1 MLVEDLER
9 VVDELAPRALTEPWD
24 TTGLLV
30 GRRGTEISKVIVALD
45 LTEDVVVEAVTGGY
59 QAIITHHPLLFT
71 PLRRVTDADRRGLLV
86 SQLIA
91 ADVAYLAVHTNL
103 DGAVGGL
110 CDLVAEELGLLD
122 LHPLMR
128 ADAGRKKFVGFVP
141 PEALDRVS
149 GAVFAAGAGR
159 IGDYRDCAFAG
170 VGEGAFV
177 PGAMAAPHVGRPGR
191 PERVAELRWETVV
204 PAERLAAV
212 INAYLEAHPYE
223 EPAFDVYPL
232 EDVLVRGGQGRV
244 GSTRAATSL
253 LSLAETAAEAFG
265 LSEVTYAGDGERIVD
280 RVAVVTGSG
289 GSLMEV
295 AAGRADV
302 FVTGDLHYHDAE
314 RAADLG
320 LDVIVLPH
328 GRLES
333 WAMRRWTET
342 LDGALR
348 AWSVPACFSTLGRSP
363 WHAVR
368 PVAGLRPDSAG
379 PVDKVARLFDLEQA
393 AGGESSGEAGAAPL
407 LNDTTADDETPV
419 YVLRTDGGSR
429 GNPGPSA
436 IGVILEDDQGTVLEE
451 IGACIGTATSN
462 QAEYQALIT
471 GLETAVDRGVRRL
484 RILADSE
491 LLVRQ
496 MRQEY
501 KVRNAGL
508 KELYLQA
515 RALVRQFDR
524 VEIKHVPREENV
536 AADALVNRA
545 LDGLT

>member
-9 VVDELAPRALTEPWD
+9 VLDELAPRTLTEPWD

-91 ADVAYLAVHTNL
+91 ADVAYFAAHTNL

-110 CDLVAEELGLLD
+110 CDLAAQELGLLD
-122 LHPLMR
+122 LHPLVR
-128 ADAGRKKFVGFVP
+128 ANAGRKKFVGFVP
-141 PEALDRVS
+141 PEAIDCVS
-149 GAVFAAGAGR
+149 RAVFAAGAGR
-159 IGDYRDCAFAG
+159 IGEYRDCSFAG
-170 VGEGAFV
+170 LGEGAFV
-177 PGAMAAPHVGRPGR
+177 PGAAAAPHVGRPGR
-191 PERVAELRWETVV
+191 PERVAELRWETIV
-204 PAERLAAV
+204 PTERLAAV

-223 EPAFDVYPL
+223 EPAFDVYVV
-232 EDVLVRGGQGRV
+232 EDVLTRGGQGRV

-280 RVAVVTGSG
+280 RVAIITGSG

-328 GRLES
+328 GRLEA

-342 LDGALR
+342 LEAALR
-348 AWSVPACFSTLGRSP
+348 AWSVPAGFSARGRSP

-368 PVAGLRPDSAG
+368 PVAGVRPDPGG
-379 PVDKVARLFDLEQA
+379 PVDRVARLFDLEQA
-393 AGGESSGEAGAAPL
+393 SGGESSGEAGAAL
-407 LNDTTADDETPV
+407 GSITTADDEPPV

>member
-9 VVDELAPRALTEPWD
+9 VLDDLAPHVLTERWD

-30 GRRGTEISKVIVALD
+30 GRRGTEVSKVIVSLD
-45 LTEDVVVEAVTGGY
+45 LSEEVVVEAVTGGF
-59 QAIITHHPLLFT
+59 QAVVTHHPLLFT
-71 PLRRVTDADRRGLLV
+71 PLRRVTDADRRGILV

-91 ADVAYLAVHTNL
+91 ADVAYFAAHTNL
-103 DGAVGGL
+103 DGAAGGL
-110 CDLVAEELGLLD
+110 CDLVAHELGLLD
-122 LHPLMR
+122 LHPLVR
-128 ADAGRKKFVGFVP
+128 ADAGWKKFVGFVP
-141 PEALDRVS
+141 SDAVERIS
-149 GAVFAAGAGR
+149 RAVFAAGAGR
-159 IGDYRDCAFAG
+159 IGEYRDCAYAG
-170 VGEGAFV
+170 CGEGTFV
-177 PGAMAAPHVGRPGR
+177 PGPAATPHVGSSGR
-191 PERVAELRWETVV
+191 RERVVEVRFETVV
-204 PAERLAAV
+204 PAQSLAPV
-212 INAYLEAHPYE
+212 VDAYLDAHPYE
-223 EPAFDVYPL
+223 EPAFDVYPID
-232 EDVLVRGGQGRV
+232 DVLTRGGQGRV
-244 GSTRAATSL
+244 GSTRDATSL
-253 LSLAETAAEAFG
+253 VSLAETAAEAFG
-265 LSEVTYAGDGERIVD
+265 LSEVTYAGDGERMVD

-328 GRLES
+328 GRLEA

-342 LDGALR
+342 LDAALR
-348 AWSVPACFSTLGRSP
+348 VWSVTAEFSTRGRSR
-363 WHAVR
+363 WHTVR
-368 PVAGLRPDSAG
+368 AVAGMRSEPPGS
-379 PVDKVARLFDLEQA
+379 VDEVARLFDLEQA
-393 AGGESSGEAGAAPL
+393 TEQEPPGTVGAAPHESV
-407 LNDTTADDETPV
+407 AAIDDGPPLF
-419 YVLRTDGGSR
+419 VLRTDGGSR

-436 IGVILEDDQGTVLEE
+436 IGVVLEDDQGTVLEE
-451 IGACIGTATSN
+451 IGVCIGTATSN

-515 RALVRQFDR
+515 RTLVRRFDR

-536 AADALVNRA
+536 AADSLVNRA
-545 LDGLT
+545 LDGLL

>member
-1 MLVEDLER
+1 MLVEDIER
-9 VVDELAPRALTEPWD
+9 VLDELAPRTLTEPWD

-30 GRRGTEISKVIVALD
+30 GRGGTEVTKVLVALD

-59 QAIITHHPLLFT
+59 QAIVTHHPLLFT

-91 ADVAYLAVHTNL
+91 ADVAYFAAHTNL

-110 CDLVAEELGLLD
+110 CDLVAQELGLLD
-122 LHPLMR
+122 LHPLVR
-128 ADAGRKKFVGFVP
+128 AGAGRKKFVGFVP
-141 PEALDRVS
+141 PEAIDRVS
-149 GAVFAAGAGR
+149 RAVFAAGGGR
-159 IGDYRDCAFAG
+159 IGEYRDCAFAG
-170 VGEGAFV
+170 SGEGAFV
-177 PGAMAAPHVGRPGR
+177 AGAAAAPHVGRPGR

-204 PAERLAAV
+204 PADCLAPV
-212 INAYLEAHPYE
+212 IDAYLEAHPYE
-223 EPAFDVYPL
+223 EPAFDVYPV

-244 GSTRAATSL
+244 GATRAATSL

-265 LSEVTYAGDGERIVD
+265 FSEVTYAGDGERIVD

-289 GSLMEV
+289 GSLMKT

-320 LDVIVLPH
+320 LDLIVLPH
-328 GRLES
+328 GRLEA

-342 LDGALR
+342 LDGSLR
-348 AWSVPACFSTLGRSP
+348 KWSVPARFSTLGRSP

-368 PVAGLRPDSAG
+368 PVGGSRPDSA
-379 PVDKVARLFDLEQA
+379 PAVDTVARLFDLE
-393 AGGESSGEAGAAPL
+393 EAGRGAPSGDAEAAPIESI
-407 LNDTTADDETPV
+407 NGGADESPV
-419 YVLRTDGGSR
+419 FVLRTDGGSR

-436 IGVILEDDQGTVLEE
+436 IGVILEDDQGAVLEE

-501 KVRNAGL
+501 KVRNPGL

-515 RALVRQFDR
+515 RALVHQFDR
-524 VEIKHVPREENV
+524 VEIKHVPREENA

>member
-9 VVDELAPRALTEPWD
+9 VLEGLAPGTLTEPWD
-24 TTGLLV
+24 NTGLLV

-45 LTEDVVVEAVTGGY
+45 LTEDVVVEAVTGGF
-59 QAIITHHPLLFT
+59 QAVITHHPLLFT
-71 PLRRVTDADRRGLLV
+71 PLRRVTDADRRGMLV

-91 ADVAYLAVHTNL
+91 ADVAYFAAHTNL

-110 CDLVAEELGLLD
+110 CDLVAQELGLLD
-122 LHPLMR
+122 LHPLVR
-128 ADAGRKKFVGFVP
+128 AAAGRKKFVGFVP
-141 PEALDRVS
+141 PEAIERVS

-159 IGDYRDCAFAG
+159 IGDYRDAAFAG
-170 VGEGAFV
+170 SGEGAFV
-177 PGAMAAPHVGRPGR
+177 PGAAAPRVGRPGR
-191 PERVAELRWETVV
+191 PERVAELRWETIV
-204 PAERLAAV
+204 PTERLAAV

-232 EDVLVRGGQGRV
+232 ENVLVRGGEGRV
-244 GSTRAATSL
+244 GSTRAAMSL

-320 LDVIVLPH
+320 LDLIVLPH
-328 GRLES
+328 GRLEA

-348 AWSVPACFSTLGRSP
+348 TWSVSARFSALGRSP

-368 PVAGLRPDSAG
+368 PVSGVRSDPG
-379 PVDKVARLFDLEQA
+379 TPVDKVARLFDLEQA
-393 AGGESSGEAGAAPL
+393 AGVESSGEAGAAPRGNL
-407 LNDTTADDETPV
+407 PTADDEPPV

-484 RILADSE
+484 LILADSE

-501 KVRNAGL
+501 KVRNAVL

>member
-9 VVDELAPRALTEPWD
+9 VLDELAPCALTEPWD

-45 LTEDVVVEAVTGGY
+45 LSEDVVVEAVTGGY
-59 QAIITHHPLLFT
+59 QAIVTHHPLLFT

-91 ADVAYLAVHTNL
+91 ADVAYFAEHTNL

-110 CDLVAEELGLLD
+110 CDLAAHELGLLD
-122 LHPLMR
+122 LHPLVR
-128 ADAGRKKFVGFVP
+128 GGAGWKKFVGFVP
-141 PEALDRVS
+141 PEAMDRVS
-149 GAVFAAGAGR
+149 RAVFAAGAGG
-159 IGDYRDCAFAG
+159 IGEYRECAFAG
-170 VGEGAFV
+170 LGEGAFV
-177 PGAMAAPHVGRPGR
+177 AGVAAAPHVGRPGR

-204 PAERLAAV
+204 PADHLAVV
-212 INAYLEAHPYE
+212 INAYIEAHPYE

-232 EDVLVRGGQGRV
+232 EDVIVQGGQGRV

-265 LSEVTYAGDGERIVD
+265 LSEVTYAGDGGRVVD

-295 AAGRADV
+295 ASGRADV

-328 GRLES
+328 GRLEA

-342 LDGALR
+342 LEAALL
-348 AWSVPACFSTLGRSP
+348 AWSVPASFSTLGRSP

-368 PVAGLRPDSAG
+368 PVGGLRTDAAS
-379 PVDKVARLFDLEQA
+379 PVGNVARLFDLEQA
-393 AGGESSGEAGAAPL
+393 AGGESSGEAGAGPAASI
-407 LNDTTADDETPV
+407 TTSDDEPPV
-419 YVLRTDGGSR
+419 FVLRTDGGSR

-462 QAEYQALIT
+462 QAEYQALLT

-536 AADALVNRA
+536 DADALVNRA

>member
-9 VVDELAPRALTEPWD
+9 VLDELAPRTLTEPWD

-30 GRRGTEISKVIVALD
+30 GRRGTEIAQVIVALD
-45 LTEDVVVEAVTGGY
+45 LSEDVVVEAVTGGY

-71 PLRRVTDADRRGLLV
+71 PLRRVTDADRRGMLV

-91 ADVAYLAVHTNL
+91 ADVAYFAAHTNL

-110 CDLVAEELGLLD
+110 CDLVAQELGLLD
-122 LHPLMR
+122 LHPLVR
-128 ADAGRKKFVGFVP
+128 AGAGRKKFVGFVP
-141 PEALDRVS
+141 PEAMDRVS

-159 IGDYRDCAFAG
+159 IGEYRECAFAG
-170 VGEGAFV
+170 SGEGTFV
-177 PGAMAAPHVGRPGR
+177 PGATAAPHVGRPGR
-191 PERVAELRWETVV
+191 PERVAEVRWETIV
-204 PAERLAAV
+204 PTERLAEV

-295 AAGRADV
+295 AAGRADA

-328 GRLES
+328 GRLEA

-342 LDGALR
+342 LEAALL
-348 AWSVPACFSTLGRSP
+348 AWSVPASFSARGRSP

-368 PVAGLRPDSAG
+368 PVAGVRPDPGG

-393 AGGESSGEAGAAPL
+393 AGGESSGEAGAVL
-407 LNDTTADDETPV
+407 GSITTADDEPPV

-436 IGVILEDDQGTVLEE
+436 IGVILEDEQGTVLEE
-451 IGACIGTATSN
+451 IGVCIGTATSN

-515 RALVRQFDR
+515 RTLVRQFDR